1 MTPVHLPLTP
11 AWLLW
16 AYPWALAGLIV
27 LPLYLWWAWRRR
39 GPAIRYSDV
48 TPLFGLGGSLWTRA
62 RGVLPLLR
70 AAALGALLI
79 SVARPQRPDESSYT
93 FAEGIA
99 ILMVVD
105 TSSSMTDDDLSP
117 PRQSLTRLDV
127 VKDVFR
133 KFVMGD
139 PGRLSGRA
147 NDLIGMI
154 RFARYAD
161 SVCPLTLDRAHLLE
175 VLRTTD
181 TARNREED
189 GTAIGD
195 GLALAVERLRDVQ
208 RATASGQ
215 QLKIT
220 SRVVILLT
228 DGENNAGNIE
238 PQQAGELAATYGIRV
253 YTIIAGTGQNRM
265 VMRVPVDTTDM
276 RRIAEVTGG
285 RFFQAR
291 DANALTQIY
300 AQIDELERTRVEE
313 KRFVRYGE
321 LSWPFL
327 MAAFALAGIQTLLDS
342 TVLRKIP

>member
-11 AWLLW
+11 EWLLW
-16 AYPWALAGLIV
+16 AYPWALLGLAAV
-27 LPLYLWWAWRRR
+27 PLYLWWSLRGR

-48 TPLFGLGGSLWTRA
+48 NPLHGLGGTIWSQTRKA
-62 RGVLPLLR
+62 LPLLR
-70 AAALGALLI
+70 AGALAALIVAA
-79 SVARPQRPDESSYT
+79 ARPQRPDESSYT

-99 ILMVVD
+99 IQMVVD
-105 TSSSMTDDDLSP
+105 VSSSMTDTDLSP
-117 PRQSLTRLDV
+117 PRQSRTRLDV

-133 KFVMGD
+133 RFVIGD
-139 PGRLSGRA
+139 RDLPGRP

-161 SVCPLTLDRAHLLE
+161 SVCPLTLDREHLLQ
-175 VLRTTD
+175 VLDGTETVRSRD
-181 TARNREED
+181 ED
-189 GTAIGD
+189 GTAIGE

-228 DGENNAGNIE
+228 DGENNAGTIS

-253 YTIIAGTGQNRM
+253 YTIMAGTGQNQV
-265 VMRVPVDTTDM
+265 VMRVPIDTTDM

-285 RFFQAR
+285 RFFMAR
-291 DANALTQIY
+291 DSKALVQIY
-300 AQIDELERTRVEE
+300 QQIDELERSHVEE
-313 KRFVRYGE
+313 RRFVRYGE
-321 LSWPFL
+321 LSAPL
-327 MAAFALAGIQTLLDS
+327 LLTALVLVGVQTLLD
-342 TVLRKIP
+342 TTLLRKIP

>member
-1 MTPVHLPLTP
+1 MMTPVHLPLTP
-11 AWLLW
+11 VWLLW
-16 AYPWALAGLIV
+16 SYPWVLLGLLV
-27 LPLYLWWAWRRR
+27 VPVYLWWSWRRR

-48 TPLFGLGGSLWTRA
+48 EPLRGLGGSFWTRT
-62 RGVLPLLR
+62 RGLLPLLR
-70 AAALGALLI
+70 AAALAALI
-79 SVARPQRPDESSYT
+79 IAVARPQRPDESSFT

-99 ILMVVD
+99 IQMVVD
-105 TSSSMTDDDLSP
+105 TSSSMTDTDLSP
-117 PRQSLTRLDV
+117 PRQSMSRLDV

-133 KFVMGD
+133 QFVIGEGD
-139 PGRLSGRA
+139 LAGRP
-147 NDLIGMI
+147 NDLVGMI

-161 SVCPLTLDRAHLLE
+161 SVCPLTLDREHLMQ
-175 VLRTTD
+175 VLKSTD
-181 TARNREED
+181 TVRNRDED

-228 DGENNAGNIE
+228 DGENNAGSIA

-253 YTIIAGTGQNRM
+253 YTILAGKGQNRM

-276 RRIAEVTGG
+276 RKIAEVTGG
-285 RFFQAR
+285 RFFMAR
-291 DANALTQIY
+291 DADALKEIY
-300 AQIDELERTRVEE
+300 GQIDELERTRVEE

-321 LSWPFL
+321 LSGSFML
-327 MAAFALAGIQTLLDS
+327 AAFIFAGVQTLLDS
-342 TVLRKIP
+342 TLLRKIP

>member
-16 AYPWALAGLIV
+16 AHPWVLAGLLV
-27 LPLYLWWAWRRR
+27 VPGYLLWAWRRR
-39 GPAIRYSDV
+39 GPAIRYSDTSV
-48 TPLFGLGGSLWTRA
+48 LRGLGGSLWSRA

-70 AAALGALLI
+70 AAALAALI
-79 SVARPQRPDESSYT
+79 IAVARPQRPDESSYT

-117 PRQSLTRLDV
+117 PRQSLNRLDV

-133 KFVMGD
+133 KFVMGGEGGLA
-139 PGRLSGRA
+139 GRS

-161 SVCPLTLDRAHLLE
+161 SVCPLTLDRTHLLE
-175 VLRTTD
+175 VLKNTD
-181 TARNREED
+181 TVRNREED

-228 DGENNAGNIE
+228 DGENNAGNIA

-253 YTIIAGTGQNRM
+253 YTILAGTGQNRM
-265 VMRVPVDTTDM
+265 VTRVPVDTTDM
-276 RRIAEVTGG
+276 RRIADVTGG

-291 DANALTQIY
+291 DANALIQIY
-300 AQIDELERTRVEE
+300 EQIDQLERTHVEE

-321 LSWPFL
+321 LSWPL
-327 MAAFALAGIQTLLDS
+327 LIAAFALTCAQTLLDS
-342 TVLRKIP
+342 TILRKIP